1 MEATAPPVREGSMND
16 VRRKEI
22 QRAVALIKEAMGIL
36 ETAQAGEQDDFDNMP
51 EDMQNDEQGQRSQD
65 AAECLEL
72 AVTSCDDAI
81 STCEEAAQD

>member
-1 MEATAPPVREGSMND
+1 MND
-16 VRRKEI
+16 ARRKEI

-36 ETAQAGEQDDFDNMP
+36 ETVQVGEQDDFDNMP
-51 EDMQNDEQGQRSQD
+51 EDMQNDEQGQRAQD

-81 STCEEAAQD
+81 STCEEAAQN